1 LNEIISK
8 RKSIRKY
15 DMAPLDAGTL
25 EGVRAQ
31 IGRVKPLY
39 PEIRYTIEIA
49 NSTKGLFNVKA
60 PHYLIFRSEEKD
72 GAYENI
78 GFVGQ
83 QMDLFFS
90 GAGLGSCWL
99 GASKPE
105 ENETSALP
113 FVICMSFGKPA
124 EPLHRELSEFK
135 RKPLAEISEG
145 LDERLEAARL
155 APSAVNAQN
164 WYFVAGDGQI
174 QCYRKYSKPLLGF
187 IYNKL
192 HCIDMGIA
200 LCHIAEE
207 SAGFAFSKEADAAV
221 RKGFVYT
228 GTVTGQGDLYE

>member
-1 LNEIISK
+1 MNEVIRK
-8 RKSIRKY
+8 RKSVRKY
-15 DMAPLDAGTL
+15 DLAPLDGVAL
-25 EGVRAQ
+25 EKVRVQ
-31 IGRVKPLY
+31 IAKVTPLY
-39 PEIRYTIEIA
+39 PNIRYSIEIS
-49 NSTKGLFNVKA
+49 NKTKGIFGNVTA

-78 GFVGQ
+78 GFIGQ

-90 GAGLGSCWL
+90 GSGFGSCWL

-105 ENETSALP
+105 EKEESALP

-124 EPLHRELSEFK
+124 EPLYRALSEFK
-135 RKPLAEISEG
+135 CKPLTEISEG
-145 LDERLEAARL
+145 TDERLEAARL

-164 WYFVAGDGQI
+164 WYFVAGNGKI
-174 QCYRKYSKPLLGF
+174 HCYRKKSNSLLGF

-207 SAGFAFSKEADAAV
+207 SSDFHFSKEPGASV
-221 RKGFVYT
+221 RKGYVYM
-228 GTVTGQGDLYE
+228 GTVMSGVI